1 MATLVEK
8 YKATFTA
15 EEIDEIWTQW
25 VLAGTSWQNFQGP
38 AQVMKS
44 VKDANGNWLYS
55 EGCIDPELADAG
67 EPDDPD
73 GVPNMDMGGMGKKK
87 KKVRALH
94 ASASLFQEVGTAQ
107 GADESRSRSCA
118 SALTACA
125 PARRRS
131 PGWSRWRSAP
141 AISRRGSRSRMP
153 SSAAPLRSWMPGRPD
168 ILWHPRDVRRQGCCP
183 KQRQLCPRRQARE

>member
-87 KKVRALH
+87 KKVRTFCTTALH
-94 ASASLFQEVGTAQ
+94 LWQIGTPR
-107 GADESRSRSCA
+107 GAAEPRSRSSWFRADRVRACPQEKPRMEPVAFRPGDLKEGESIQDAIKRGAAQKLDAWPPGHPMA
-118 SALTACA
+118 S
-125 PARRRS
+125 P
-131 PGWSRWRSAP
+131 
-141 AISRRGSRSRMP
+141 
-153 SSAAPLRSWMPGRPD
+153 
-168 ILWHPRDVRRQGCCP
+168 
-183 KQRQLCPRRQARE
+183 

>member
-94 ASASLFQEVGTAQ
+94 E
-107 GADESRSRSCA
+107 
-118 SALTACA
+118 
-125 PARRRS
+125 
-131 PGWSRWRSAP
+131 
-141 AISRRGSRSRMP
+141 
-153 SSAAPLRSWMPGRPD
+153 
-168 ILWHPRDVRRQGCCP
+168 
-183 KQRQLCPRRQARE
+183 QLCFSCRSELPKGLTNLEAAALLPR

>member
-67 EPDDPD
+67 ESDDPD

-87 KKVRALH
+87 KVRALH
-94 ASASLFQEVGTAQ
+94 E
-107 GADESRSRSCA
+107 
-118 SALTACA
+118 
-125 PARRRS
+125 
-131 PGWSRWRSAP
+131 
-141 AISRRGSRSRMP
+141 
-153 SSAAPLRSWMPGRPD
+153 
-168 ILWHPRDVRRQGCCP
+168 
-183 KQRQLCPRRQARE
+183 QLCISCRSELHKGLTNLEAAALLPR